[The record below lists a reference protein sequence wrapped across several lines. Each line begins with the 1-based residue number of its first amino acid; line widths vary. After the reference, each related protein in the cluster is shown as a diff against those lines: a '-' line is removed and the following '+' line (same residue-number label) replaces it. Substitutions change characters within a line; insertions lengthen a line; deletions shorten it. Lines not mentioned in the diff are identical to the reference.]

1 MKEEPGL
8 RTLDIKTKN
17 VVSPIGSTSSD
28 RSYHVFYLFLVFICS
43 LFLSV
48 PFTRKILLQIKLPGK
63 DIICYCIKSRCAG
76 HAEDGGEQ
84 HIILNRLNGVLRIA
98 DKRRGVTAYGEINAA
113 DNLHYH
119 IDNKVRDYS
128 PEDSVFPEQVTK
140 CDRRIQHQ
148 RSGNQTGDA
157 GNGDFNQENR
167 HIQVI

>member
-1 MKEEPGL
+1 MDQHPL
-8 RTLDIKTKN
+8 
-17 VVSPIGSTSSD
+17 IGVTT
-28 RSYHVFYLFLVFICS
+28 FFICFLFLSVPC
-43 LFLSV
+43 FLSV
-48 PFTRKILLQIKLPGK
+48 PFTRRILLQIKLPGK

-98 DKRRGVTAYGEINAA
+98 DKRRGVTAYGEIHAA

-140 CDRRIQHQ
+140 RDRAYSIRGPEI
-148 RSGNQTGDA
+148 RPA
-157 GNGDFNQENR
+157 M
-167 HIQVI
+167 QVMVTSIRKIGIFR

>member
-1 MKEEPGL
+1 M
-8 RTLDIKTKN
+8 R
-17 VVSPIGSTSSD
+17 
-28 RSYHVFYLFLVFICS
+28 
-43 LFLSV
+43 
-48 PFTRKILLQIKLPGK
+48 LLQIKLLCK
-63 DIICYCIKSRCAG
+63 HIICYGIKSRCTG

-140 CDRRIQHQ
+140 RDRRIQHQ